1 MKKQYESEEEILIA
15 KILDKKR
22 LCDTKNKVMYS
33 DFLNEKE
40 QMIIEKNFVF
50 DTCFWFGKE
59 ENLDRKVLIFYP
71 EKIPESLVKNSLKSI
86 ISVIRISLP
95 NELKRRIWA

>member
-40 QMIIEKNFVF
+40 QAIVEKNIKF
-50 DTCFWFGKE
+50 DNCFWFGKE

-71 EKIPESLVKNSLKSI
+71 EKLSEDLVKNSLENI